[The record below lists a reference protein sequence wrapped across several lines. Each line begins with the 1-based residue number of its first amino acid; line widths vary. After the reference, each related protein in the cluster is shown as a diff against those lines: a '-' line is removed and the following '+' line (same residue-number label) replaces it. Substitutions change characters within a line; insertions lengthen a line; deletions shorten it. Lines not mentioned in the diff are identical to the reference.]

1 MLSNLTN
8 SSDVSLSLLPAP
20 ATPRRLA
27 SARRDVPGD
36 QAIMFSSLRSWPFT
50 KNLFKPFVDL
60 QVLHGGRC
68 GNRSSEGRTS
78 SLAPVPLVVVW
89 GPRGFSVH
97 LAVLIH
103 VDVTFLAT
111 QRQPFFGFVEYALGA
126 LCHCREA
133 ELLRMWISPTRAT
146 VPDPNTLIRKI
157 LLHRD

>member
-1 MLSNLTN
+1 M
-8 SSDVSLSLLPAP
+8 
-20 ATPRRLA
+20 
-27 SARRDVPGD
+27 
-36 QAIMFSSLRSWPFT
+36 
-50 KNLFKPFVDL
+50 DL

-78 SLAPVPLVVVW
+78 ILAPVPLVVVW

-111 QRQPFFGFVEYALGA
+111 QRQPFFGRRGFVEYALGA

-133 ELLRMWISPTRAT
+133 ELLRMWISPTRARFPT
-146 VPDPNTLIRKI
+146 PT
-157 LLHRD
+157 H

>member
-1 MLSNLTN
+1 M
-8 SSDVSLSLLPAP
+8 
-20 ATPRRLA
+20 A
-27 SARRDVPGD
+27 SAKRDILGD

-78 SLAPVPLVVVW
+78 ILVSVPLAVVW

-111 QRQPFFGFVEYALGA
+111 QRQPFFGRRGFVEYALGA

-133 ELLRMWISPTRAT
+133 ELLRMWISPTRTT
-146 VPDPNTLIRKI
+146 VPDPNTLIRKTLFSSRKLNRWNQLPN
-157 LLHRD
+157 LLELGGGR